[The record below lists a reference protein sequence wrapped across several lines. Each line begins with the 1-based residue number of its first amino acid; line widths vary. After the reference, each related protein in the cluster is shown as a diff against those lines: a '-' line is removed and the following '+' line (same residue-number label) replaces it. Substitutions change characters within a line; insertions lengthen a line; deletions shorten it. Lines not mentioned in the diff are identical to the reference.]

1 MVNTYWVHLFISQQV
16 SGQKRVGNFG
26 VVSAA
31 FTSFNKIADFKERCN
46 TVERWFGS
54 IDRFMG
60 SGGVQGESEVTSQL
74 LDSIK
79 TDIEDLASNV
89 EGKLIAPRYAQVFHS

>member
-1 MVNTYWVHLFISQQV
+1 
-16 SGQKRVGNFG
+16 
-26 VVSAA
+26 
-31 FTSFNKIADFKERCN
+31 
-46 TVERWFGS
+46 
-54 IDRFMG
+54 MG

-89 EGKLIAPRYAQVFHS
+89 EGKLIAPRYAQVFQS

>member
-1 MVNTYWVHLFISQQV
+1 M
-16 SGQKRVGNFG
+16 
-26 VVSAA
+26 VSAA

-54 IDRFMG
+54 IDRFMA

-79 TDIEDLASNV
+79 TDIAAGDLVSNV
-89 EGKLIAPRYAQVFHS
+89 EGNLAHSP